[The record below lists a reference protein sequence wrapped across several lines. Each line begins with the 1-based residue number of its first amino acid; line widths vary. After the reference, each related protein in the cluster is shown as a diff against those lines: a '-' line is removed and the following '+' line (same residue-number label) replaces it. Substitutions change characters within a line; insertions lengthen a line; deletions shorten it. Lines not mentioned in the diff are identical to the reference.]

1 MDDHKESPLMEALRE
16 FEATEANL
24 VKLER
29 LRREIENLV
38 PKGIQFG
45 TNPDYEDRCRAF
57 EDVLASLPMID
68 GWKPA
73 FGFPDLNDLAQSRLD
88 AEDIGE
94 LSLWVEAEDSIEIPG
109 RDLREYRFRF
119 DKKRRAL
126 IQDALSGLIHLI
138 DSDIRTIKTNLSP
151 DIEENAKMKSPYWE
165 ILQDHVSQIA
175 TLLGSSLKKPLK
187 WDYLLRHLHFGMVGD
202 FHDIE
207 KMDWPSIK
215 IELRES
221 LYGVNDPIHVQVKDL
236 SDLVSN
242 RPQGPVATRLH
253 WDRLSPD
260 EFERLIFGLIS
271 SEHGYENPEWLM
283 QPNAPDRGR
292 DLSVTRLAVDR
303 LSGTIRSR
311 VIIQCKHW
319 LSRSIRVPDVTTLI
333 GQMNLWEPPRVDV
346 HIIATSGRFT
356 SDAVTY
362 IEKHNQSDTALRIE
376 MWPESHLEL
385 LLAAR
390 PSLIADFGLR

>member
-1 MDDHKESPLMEALRE
+1 
-16 FEATEANL
+16 
-24 VKLER
+24 
-29 LRREIENLV
+29 
-38 PKGIQFG
+38 
-45 TNPDYEDRCRAF
+45 
-57 EDVLASLPMID
+57 
-68 GWKPA
+68 
-73 FGFPDLNDLAQSRLD
+73 
-88 AEDIGE
+88 
-94 LSLWVEAEDSIEIPG
+94 
-109 RDLREYRFRF
+109 
-119 DKKRRAL
+119 
-126 IQDALSGLIHLI
+126 
-138 DSDIRTIKTNLSP
+138 
-151 DIEENAKMKSPYWE
+151 MKSPHWE

-187 WDYLLRHLHFGMVGD
+187 WDYLLRHLHFAMVGD

-236 SDLVSN
+236 SDLVSG

-271 SEHGYENPEWLM
+271 SEQGYENPEWLM

-292 DLSVTRLAVDR
+292 DLSVTRVAVDR

-390 PSLIADFGLR
+390 PFLIADFGLR

>member
-1 MDDHKESPLMEALRE
+1 MDAHKESPLMEALHE

-38 PKGIQFG
+38 PMEIQFG

-68 GWKPA
+68 GWKPEC
-73 FGFPDLNDLAQSRLD
+73 GFPELNDLAQARLD
-88 AEDIGE
+88 AQDIGE
-94 LSLWVEAEDSIEIPG
+94 VSLLIEAEDSIEIPG
-109 RDLREYRFRF
+109 KDLRKYRFRF
-119 DKKRRAL
+119 NKKRHAL
-126 IQDALSGLIHLI
+126 IQDALSGLIYLI
-138 DSDIRTIKTNLSP
+138 DSDIRTIKTNLGP
-151 DIEENAKMKSPYWE
+151 DIEENAKIKSPSWE
-165 ILQDHVSQIA
+165 TLQDHVSQIA

-187 WDYLLRHLHFGMVGD
+187 WDYLLRHLHFGLVSD
-202 FHDIE
+202 FRDID

-221 LYGVNDPIHVQVKDL
+221 LYGVNDPIHVHVKDL
-236 SDLVSN
+236 SDLVSG

-260 EFERLIFGLIS
+260 EFERLIFALIS
-271 SEHGYENPEWLM
+271 SEQGYENPEWLM

-292 DLSVTRLAVDR
+292 DLSVTRLAVDQ

-333 GQMNLWEPPRVDV
+333 GQMDLWEPPRVDV

-390 PSLIADFGLR
+390 PPLIAEFGLR